1 MTNHRTKLKTL
12 LRELFQFDAADLDFG
27 IYRIMNQRRAEIDD
41 FVERGLLD
49 AVAQEFALLQ
59 EGVVEEKREELDRVA
74 RRIRDTYHPGII
86 DEQGNLTLPEQFMQA
101 ELPMM
106 YVRLQT
112 EVKRA
117 TVSAEAEAE
126 IFNALYT
133 FFSRYYDQ
141 GDFVTKR
148 RYSHTHKY
156 AIPYNG
162 EEVLLHWANCDQYY
176 VKTADTLTD
185 YAFVIA
191 SHDGYRVRFKLATAD
206 TEQDNVKGDQRY
218 FLPVTE
224 SDLRGLGDLGGLAQY
239 DEAGRE
245 LTLFFEYRPLTDDE
259 SATYG
264 KTRIQEKIITAERGR
279 LLAAVSDVTLRG
291 LLATPPAGKEVS
303 LLDLHLT
310 SWTRKA
316 TSDYFIHK
324 DLQGF
329 LERELDFYLKNEV
342 MRLDDLDTE
351 NAARAEQYLTKLV
364 VIKRL
369 ARKIIAFLAQIE
381 DFEKALFEKPKFVL
395 ASEWCVTLDRA
406 PEDLLP
412 QVAANDAQWAE
423 WERLFGVQKP
433 EGGESQRL
441 AFLAEHP
448 TLTVNT
454 ALYDVAFKDALL
466 AALSVR
472 DGGLEA
478 QCDGLLI
485 HGENFQALTLLQ
497 PAYRGKVECVYIDPP
512 FNAQSSEILYKN
524 SFKHSSWLSLIEN
537 RLSLSKG
544 LLASNSVY
552 IIAIDEVEQEKLG
565 MLLTHVFPEREKS
578 CITVVHNATGQ
589 QGANF
594 SYTHEFAYFLYPSGG
609 SFIGLK
615 DRKDNPDVRPLRN
628 VSKGAHLRADAAN
641 CFYPIYV
648 KDGKIIGFGDVCDDD
663 YHPAGVNLEREDGII
678 EVYPIDPQGVE
689 RKWVFARQTVES
701 ILDELEA
708 RLNELTGKWDIIRT
722 KRHFNY
728 KTVWT
733 DTRYSANSYGSRI
746 LNEILPGNPFTFP
759 KSIHTI
765 HDCVDAALKNRSQG
779 LVVDFFAGSGTTA
792 HAVINLNREDG
803 GERKYILVEQGGYF
817 DTVLKPRIQK
827 VIYAADWKNGQPVE
841 GSEGSS
847 HAFQYLR
854 LESYEDTLDNLDLDT
869 KAAPAGLFPPERDDY
884 LLRYFLD
891 HETRQSRLNV
901 ESFATPF
908 DYQLRVRHDGV
919 EARVGVDLVET
930 ANFLLG
936 LAVQARRAYEHQ
948 GRTYRAVFGTAGDQ
962 SVVVIWRD
970 TAGLDLEAEAAFIRQ
985 LRLPKSLQTSEV
997 WEPDRVYVNGDSHV
1011 PNAQPIE
1018 AVFMNAMRGAAT
1030 VRRGGS

>member
-1 MTNHRTKLKTL
+1 MVNHRTKLKTL

-27 IYRIMNQRRAEIDD
+27 IYRIMNQRRAEIED
-41 FVERGLLD
+41 FIERGLLD
-49 AVAQEFALLQ
+49 VVAQEFTLLQ
-59 EGVVEEKREELDRVA
+59 EGIVEEKREELDRVA
-74 RRIRDTYHPGII
+74 RRICDTYHPGAI
-86 DEQGNLTLPEQFMQA
+86 DEQGDLSLPEQFMQA
-101 ELPMM
+101 ELPVT

-133 FFSRYYDQ
+133 FFSRYYDR

-148 RYSHTHKY
+148 RYSRTHKY

-162 EEVLLHWANCDQYY
+162 EEVLLHWANCNQYY

-191 SHDGYRVRFKLATAD
+191 SHGGYRVRFKLAAAD
-206 TEQDNVKGDQRY
+206 TEQDNVKGDKRY
-218 FLPVTE
+218 FFPVAE
-224 SDLRGLGDLGGLAQY
+224 GVPSEY
-239 DEAGRE
+239 DEDRRE
-245 LTLFFEYRPLTDDE
+245 LTLFFEYRPLNDAEKT
-259 SATYG
+259 TYG
-264 KTRIQEKIITAERGR
+264 RARIQEKIIEATRGR
-279 LLAAVSDVTLRG
+279 LLDAVPDVTLRG
-291 LLATPPAGKEVS
+291 LLATPPAGKEVPR
-303 LLDLHLT
+303 LDLHLT
-310 SWTRKA
+310 RWTRKA

-324 DLQGF
+324 DLCSF

-381 DFEKALFEKPKFVL
+381 DFQKSLFEKPKFVL
-395 ASEWCVTLDRA
+395 ASEWCVTLDRV
-406 PEDLLP
+406 PEDSLP
-412 QVAANDAQWAE
+412 QVAANEAQWVE

-433 EGGESQRL
+433 AGGEPKRL

-448 TLTVNT
+448 TLTVDT

-478 QCDGLLI
+478 QRDGLLI
-485 HGENFQALTLLQ
+485 HGENFQALALLQ
-497 PAYRGKVECVYIDPP
+497 PAYLGKVKCIYIDPP
-512 FNAQSSEILYKN
+512 YNTGSDGFVYKD
-524 SFKHSSWLSLIEN
+524 KLQHSSWLAMMQDRLRLAREVLAEDGVIFVSCDDNQQAQLKELMGGLFADEN
-537 RLSLSKG
+537 FVDNLVWQKKVSPSNDAKWFSSDHDYLMVYARSKSVWRPRRLKRTKTQRG
-544 LLASNSVY
+544 YYRNPDNDPRGDWNSVAY
-552 IIAIDEVEQEKLG
+552 TCNKSRQER
-565 MLLTHVFPEREKS
+565 P
-578 CITVVHNATGQ
+578 N
-589 QGANF
+589 
-594 SYTHEFAYFLYPSGG
+594 LY
-609 SFIGLK
+609 
-615 DRKDNPDVRPLRN
+615 
-628 VSKGAHLRADAAN
+628 
-641 CFYPIYV
+641 YPIVNSNTGEEVWPKETAVWAYSRELHAQHV
-648 KDGKIIGFGDVCDDD
+648 DQNLLYWGKTGKAKYPRFKKFLSD
-663 YHPAGVNLEREDGII
+663 AGRVVPRSIWPYS
-678 EVYPIDPQGVE
+678 EVGHTQEATSEFLTFFPQGGFPSPKPSRLLKRVI
-689 RKWVFARQTVES
+689 
-701 ILDELEA
+701 ILSSDH
-708 RLNELTGKWDIIRT
+708 RSS
-722 KRHFNY
+722 
-728 KTVWT
+728 
-733 DTRYSANSYGSRI
+733 DTI
-746 LNEILPGNPFTFP
+746 L
-759 KSIHTI
+759 
-765 HDCVDAALKNRSQG
+765 
-779 LVVDFFAGSGTTA
+779 DFFAGSGTTA

-803 GERKYILVEQGGYF
+803 SNRKYILVEQGSYF

-827 VIYAADWKNGQPVE
+827 VIYAADWKNGQPAE

-854 LESYEDTLDNLDLDT
+854 LESYEDTLDNLELDT

-908 DYQLRVRHDGV
+908 DYQLRVRRNGV
-919 EARVGVDLVET
+919 ETRVGVDLMET

-936 LAVQARRAYEHQ
+936 LAVQAHRAYEHQ

-970 TAGLDLEAEAAFIRQ
+970 TAGLDLEAEAAFAQAEI
-985 LRLPKSLQTSEV
+985 LAET
-997 WEPDRVYVNGDSHV
+997 EPDRVYINGDSHV

-1030 VRRGGS
+1030 VRRGGN

>member
-41 FVERGLLD
+41 FVEKGLLD

-59 EGVVEEKREELDRVA
+59 EGIVEEKREELDRVA
-74 RRIRDTYHPGII
+74 RRIREAYYPGVI
-86 DEQGNLTLPEQFMQA
+86 DKQGNLTLPEQFMQA
-101 ELPMM
+101 ELPVT
-106 YVRLQT
+106 YVRLQI
-112 EVKRA
+112 EVRRA

-148 RYSHTHKY
+148 RYSRTHKY

-162 EEVLLHWANCDQYY
+162 EEVLLHWANRDQYY
-176 VKTADTLTD
+176 VKTADVLTD
-185 YAFVIA
+185 YAFRVD
-191 SHDGYRVRFKLATAD
+191 SHGGYRVRFKLAAAD
-206 TEQDNVKGDQRY
+206 TEQGNVKGDKRY
-218 FLPVTE
+218 FFPAAEGVPSE
-224 SDLRGLGDLGGLAQY
+224 Y
-239 DEAGRE
+239 DEDRHE
-245 LTLFFEYRPLTDDE
+245 LTLFFEYRPLNDAEET
-259 SATYG
+259 TYG
-264 KTRIQEKIITAERGR
+264 RARIQEKIIEATRGR
-279 LLAAVSDVTLRG
+279 LLDAVPDVTLRG

-351 NAARAEQYLTKLV
+351 NAARAEQYLTKMV

-395 ASEWCVTLDRA
+395 SSEWCVTLDRL

-423 WERLFGVQKP
+423 WERLFGVRKP
-433 EGGESQRL
+433 VGQDGILSY
-441 AFLAEHP
+441 LAEHP
-448 TLTVNT
+448 TLTVDT
-454 ALYDVAFKDALL
+454 ALYDVAFKDTLL

-478 QCDGLLI
+478 QRDGLLI

-497 PAYRGKVECVYIDPP
+497 AAYLGKVKCIYIDPP
-512 FNAQSSEILYKN
+512 YNTGNDEFVYKD
-524 SFKHSSWLSLIEN
+524 KLQHSSWLAMMQDRLRLAREVLAEN
-537 RLSLSKG
+537 GVVFVSCDDNQQAQLKELMGGLFANENFVDNLVWQKKVSPSNDAKWFSSDHDYLMVYARSKSVWRPRRLKRTKTQRDYYRNPDDDPRG
-544 LLASNSVY
+544 DWNSVAY
-552 IIAIDEVEQEKLG
+552 TCNKSRQERPNLYYPIVNPNTGEEVWPKETAVWAYSRELHAQHVEQN
-565 MLLTHVFPEREKS
+565 LLYWGKTGKARYPRFKKFLSDAGR
-578 CITVVHNATGQ
+578 VVPRSIWPYSEVGHTQEAT
-589 QGANF
+589 
-594 SYTHEFAYFLYPSGG
+594 SEFLAF
-609 SFIGLK
+609 F
-615 DRKDNPDVRPLRN
+615 
-628 VSKGAHLRADAAN
+628 
-641 CFYPIYV
+641 
-648 KDGKIIGFGDVCDDD
+648 
-663 YHPAGVNLEREDGII
+663 
-678 EVYPIDPQGVE
+678 PQGGFPSPKPSRLLKRVI
-689 RKWVFARQTVES
+689 
-701 ILDELEA
+701 ILSSDH
-708 RLNELTGKWDIIRT
+708 RSS
-722 KRHFNY
+722 
-728 KTVWT
+728 
-733 DTRYSANSYGSRI
+733 DTI
-746 LNEILPGNPFTFP
+746 L
-759 KSIHTI
+759 
-765 HDCVDAALKNRSQG
+765 
-779 LVVDFFAGSGTTA
+779 DFFAGSGTTA
-792 HAVINLNREDG
+792 HAVISLNQDDS
-803 GERKYILVEQGGYF
+803 GERKYILVEQGSYF

-841 GSEGSS
+841 GSAGSS

-854 LESYEDTLDNLDLDT
+854 LESYEDTLDNLDLD
-869 KAAPAGLFPPERDDY
+869 KEAAPAGLFPAERDDY

-908 DYQLRVRHDGV
+908 DYQLRVRRDGV
-919 EARVGVDLVET
+919 ETRVGVDLMET

-936 LAVQARRAYEHQ
+936 LTVQARRVYEHQ
-948 GRTYRAVFGTAGDQ
+948 GRTYRVVSGTAGDQ

-970 TAGLDLEAEAAFIRQ
+970 TAGLDLAAEAAFVQAVILAETQ
-985 LRLPKSLQTSEV
+985 PE
-997 WEPDRVYVNGDSHV
+997 RVYVNGDSHV

-1030 VRRGGS
+1030 VRRGGN